1 MKPMPY
7 ANNQYRITILYLD
20 ETGKITDTVYE
31 YFDHA
36 QTALD
41 VIHGINTNLAKYYR
55 IKAMPGAMLVDG
67 DVG

>member
-1 MKPMPY
+1 MPY
-7 ANNQYRITILYLD
+7 ANNQYRITILYLKD
-20 ETGKITDTVYE
+20 GKVTDTVHE

-41 VIHGINTNLAKYYR
+41 VIHGINTNLAKYYNIR
-55 IKAMPGAMLVDG
+55 AMPGAMLVDG